1 MFRDNRTNE
10 LVILKEIAETLNT
23 SNDTY
28 HVLQAVL
35 EKLLSV
41 TGLTTGW
48 IFLADENGKYTKLI
62 DYQLPEA
69 LTYENKRPMCEG
81 ECWCLRGFVDGKLRE
96 PLILL
101 NVKELIMQLNIIGDT
116 EGILHHAT
124 VPLKAGEKNLGC

>member
-48 IFLADENGKYTKLI
+48 IFLADENGKYTKVI
-62 DYQLPEA
+62 DYQL
-69 LTYENKRPMCEG
+69 
-81 ECWCLRGFVDGKLRE
+81 
-96 PLILL
+96 L
-101 NVKELIMQLNIIGDT
+101 NMKINARCVKVSVGVY
-116 EGILHHAT
+116 A
-124 VPLKAGEKNLGC
+124 AS

>member
-48 IFLADENGKYTKLI
+48 ML
-62 DYQLPEA
+62 
-69 LTYENKRPMCEG
+69 
-81 ECWCLRGFVDGKLRE
+81 LRMKMGSIRS
-96 PLILL
+96 
-101 NVKELIMQLNIIGDT
+101 
-116 EGILHHAT
+116 
-124 VPLKAGEKNLGC
+124 

>member
-48 IFLADENGKYTKLI
+48 IFLADENGK
-62 DYQLPEA
+62 
-69 LTYENKRPMCEG
+69 
-81 ECWCLRGFVDGKLRE
+81 
-96 PLILL
+96 
-101 NVKELIMQLNIIGDT
+101 
-116 EGILHHAT
+116 
-124 VPLKAGEKNLGC
+124 

>member
-62 DYQLPEA
+62 DYQLPEHLHMKINA
-69 LTYENKRPMCEG
+69 RCAKVNVGVYEV
-81 ECWCLRGFVDGKLRE
+81 L
-96 PLILL
+96 
-101 NVKELIMQLNIIGDT
+101 
-116 EGILHHAT
+116 
-124 VPLKAGEKNLGC
+124 